1 MSLHLKGI
9 ELSFSG
15 CIIQEIFTTFVE
27 NFILE
32 VNLNSPAIDLS
43 IVVLCVCEFVY
54 VPLKNLSVF
63 PIFHNPFIL
72 PYIN

>member
-32 VNLNSPAIDLS
+32 MNLNSPAIDLS

-54 VPLKNLSVF
+54 VPFKKSVS
-63 PIFHNPFIL
+63 L
-72 PYIN
+72 PYIPQPLHPTLY